1 MRHSGAVH
9 EQPEGQPHRRVDH
22 HTYWSV
28 SGLVGLQHHNPS
40 RGGLAPWRLSFS
52 RDRECRNPVEL
63 DIFRGPQ
70 TGGEE
75 MIEGNCA
82 RSDNDDHDEDDE
94 VGKFVEADKVEQVMK
109 VRELGGQNGDDHA
122 HDERKGREPRR
133 QADHEQRPSNELAV
147 PHHHGVEAR
156 RGDMEALEERRDLGD
171 TVNFAP
177 TGRHEQK
184 PDGQAPKQRSE
195 PAQAFENRKRAGPQ
209 CLKESHRTVHRTDL
223 SRAGTAWSYGPA
235 LSKLH
240 APAALINGAHVLG
253 TARMAAACA
262 LAACTLLACGAA
274 KPQATESAGNPPSV
288 RREPAVAWTYEV
300 QAQGIDLASLA
311 IEATFAPT
319 SATALAAE
327 DEAAPFVGGV
337 EFFSAGRWTPAPSGE
352 GTWSAPCLASGCR
365 VRYTFALG
373 NAASTIAGV
382 DTALAAGGVIVAPPS
397 TWLLRPV
404 GETATAADSLLRFR
418 VAGTRFASGMAR
430 STSAPDFFEASTSD
444 IDAASF
450 AVFGPFRE
458 ETVRSGTSSLELAIA
473 PSGLEMA
480 PSDVK
485 AWLER
490 AVLGLADYYG
500 RFPTPRA
507 LVVVVPGTAGETEG
521 ETLGDGGPSVV
532 ILAARGLTT
541 SRTRDDWV
549 MIHELIHVTLPSLGR
564 RQAWLSEGLAT
575 YVEPIVRARA
585 GIVTVQRF
593 WSDLVKGLPQG
604 LPEPGD
610 QGLER
615 THTWGRTY
623 WGGALFCL
631 IADVRIREATHG
643 ARSLDDALRSIV
655 ATGAN
660 VASHWS
666 VDQFLDQG
674 DRGAGVTVL
683 RDLYREMG
691 LAPGTVDLEALWK
704 RLGVRVGPGGS
715 VAFDDRS
722 ELASVR
728 RAIAAPKLKD

>member
-1 MRHSGAVH
+1 
-9 EQPEGQPHRRVDH
+9 
-22 HTYWSV
+22 
-28 SGLVGLQHHNPS
+28 
-40 RGGLAPWRLSFS
+40 
-52 RDRECRNPVEL
+52 
-63 DIFRGPQ
+63 
-70 TGGEE
+70 
-75 MIEGNCA
+75 MIEGDGAGADNC
-82 RSDNDDHDEDDE
+82 DHDEDDE
-94 VGKFVEADKVEQVMK
+94 VCKFVEADKVEHVMK

-133 QADHEQRPSNELAV
+133 QADHEERSSNELAV
-147 PHHHGVEAR
+147 THDHRVEAR
-156 RGDMEALEERRDLGD
+156 RWNMETLEELRDLGD
-171 TVNFAP
+171 AVHLAP
-177 TGRHEQK
+177 TGRHEEQ
-184 PDGQAPKQRSE
+184 PDGQTPEQRGQ
-195 PAQAFENRKRAGPQ
+195 PLQAVENRERPRPQ
-209 CLKESHRTVHRTDL
+209 CLNEIHRTIHRTDL
-223 SRAGTAWSYGPA
+223 SRAGNAWSYGPA
-235 LSKLH
+235 LGKLH
-240 APAALINGAHVLG
+240 VAAGLINGARVLPA
-253 TARMAAACA
+253 ARL
-262 LAACTLLACGAA
+262 LAALGLAMCTHACGAA
-274 KPQATESAGNPPSV
+274 EPRATRSAGNPPSV
-288 RREPAVAWTYEV
+288 GRATAVAWTYEV
-300 QAQGIDLASLA
+300 QAQGADLARLA

-319 SATALAAE
+319 PATALAT
-327 DEAAPFVGGV
+327 DDDAAPFVSGV
-337 EFFSAGRWTPAPSGE
+337 EFFGAGHWTPAPSSE
-352 GTWSAPCLASGCR
+352 GTWRAPCLASGCR

-373 NAASTIAGV
+373 DAASTIAGV

-404 GETATAADSLLRFR
+404 GDAGETRAAADSLLRFR
-418 VAGTRFASGMAR
+418 VAGTRFASGMPR
-430 STSAPDFFEASTSD
+430 STSAPDFFEASTYE

-450 AVFGPFRE
+450 AVFGPFHE
-458 ETVRSGTSSLELAIA
+458 ETVRSGNSALQLAIA
-473 PSGLEMA
+473 PNGLEMA
-480 PSDVK
+480 PTDVK

-490 AVLGLADYYG
+490 AVSGLAAYYG
-500 RFPTPRA
+500 LFPTPRA
-507 LVVVVPGTAGETEG
+507 LVVVVPGTARETEG

-532 ILAARGLTT
+532 IRAARGLTT

-549 MIHELIHVTLPSLGR
+549 MIHELIHVTLPSLAR

-585 GIVTVQRF
+585 GSVTVERF

-666 VDQFLDQG
+666 VDQFLDEG

-691 LAPGTVDLEALWK
+691 LAPGTVDLDALWK
-704 RLGVRVGPGGS
+704 RLGVGVGPDGRVS
-715 VAFDDRS
+715 FNDRS

-728 RAIAAPKLKD
+728 RAIASSKLKD